1 MQYVIKLSN
10 GEYAKSYYNEQNH
23 EYDFS
28 SYPLQEAEVLPFHKA
43 AFLKQLIESRSGVI
57 LTNRHEKVT
66 VEGVLE
72 VKIEILK

>member
-1 MQYVIKLSN
+1 MQYVIKFSN

-28 SYPLQEAEVLPFHKA
+28 SYPLQEAEVFPLHKA
-43 AFLKQLIESRSGVI
+43 TFLKGLIESKSGVI
-57 LTNRHEKVT
+57 VTNRHEKVT

-72 VKIEILK
+72 VKIETLK